1 MMETNQ
7 GGPDLVTIVGAGP
20 VGTLLA
26 LLLAQD
32 GRRVRLI
39 EKRADPRLGAGE
51 RGRSINLALAARG
64 LAALERAGMRDR
76 VQPELVE
83 MRGRQLHD
91 LQGRGPLLPYGLR
104 PEEVIY
110 AVSRARLNTAL
121 LEAAAEVP
129 RIEMRFARCGIDV
142 DPDSGSLRWR
152 NASDSITREE
162 PADLIIGA
170 DGAGSAL
177 RTALQERGLL
187 QATDDPLAHD
197 YKELLIPA
205 LTGGDWAFEPHAL
218 HIWPRGEFMLI
229 ALPNPDH
236 SFTAT
241 LFMPAQGATSFE
253 SLRAPVAARGFF
265 AREFPD
271 ALALMPDF
279 DAQFAQHPQGKLAT
293 LYCWPWHVRRV
304 LLIGD
309 AAHAIVPFHGQ
320 GLNCGFEDCVLLTD
334 LLARHT
340 DSQVACTQFEHQ
352 RRPNTDAIAA
362 MAIENYQEMRETV
375 LAPDFAV
382 RKQLALDLE
391 RRFPGRFIPRYS
403 MVMFHAEIPYAEARR
418 RGTLQRG
425 VIDALLATGAGADS
439 ALAARLMGESGPGF
453 RARPGSPAL

>member
-1 MMETNQ
+1 MSARNDP
-7 GGPDLVTIVGAGP
+7 GAVTVVGAGP

-32 GRRVRLI
+32 GRHVRLI
-39 EKRADPRLGAGE
+39 EKRADPRQSSAE

-64 LAALERAGMRDR
+64 LEALDRAGVLAR
-76 VQPELVE
+76 VRPELIA
-83 MRGRQLHD
+83 MRGRRLHD
-91 LQGRGPLLPYGLR
+91 LEGRGPLLPYGQR
-104 PEEVIY
+104 PEEVIH

-121 LEAAAEVP
+121 IEAAAELP
-129 RIEMRFARCGIDV
+129 LIEMQFAHSGIDV
-142 DPDSGSLRWR
+142 DPASGRVSWR
-152 NASDSITREE
+152 DAAGSTSIGE
-162 PADLIIGA
+162 PAGLVIAA

-177 RTALQERGLL
+177 RSALQERGLL

-197 YKELLIPA
+197 YKELQIPA
-205 LTGGDWAFEPHAL
+205 LAGGAWAFEPHAL

-241 LFMPAQGATSFE
+241 LFLPAQGATSFE
-253 SLRAPVAARGFF
+253 SLRAPAAARGFF
-265 AREFPD
+265 RREFSD
-271 ALALMPDF
+271 AFALIPDF
-279 DAQFAQHPQGKLAT
+279 DQQFAQHPQGKLAT

-320 GLNCGFEDCVLLTD
+320 GLNCGFEDCLLLTR
-334 LLARHT
+334 LLARNADT
-340 DSQVACTQFEHQ
+340 EVACTEFEHL
-352 RRPNTDAIAA
+352 RRPDTDAIAA
-362 MAIENYQEMRETV
+362 MALENYQEMRESV
-375 LAPDFAV
+375 LAPDFAA

-418 RGTLQRG
+418 RGALQQG
-425 VIDALLATGAGADS
+425 VLDALLAAGEGAGS
-439 ALAARLMGESGPGF
+439 ALAETLMGESNP
-453 RARPGSPAL
+453 

>member
-1 MMETNQ
+1 MMTADHGSEN
-7 GGPDLVTIVGAGP
+7 LVTIVGAGP

-39 EKRADPRLGAGE
+39 EKRADPRLGADE

-64 LAALERAGMRDR
+64 LAALERAGVLAR
-76 VQPELVE
+76 VRPELVE

-91 LQGRGPLLPYGLR
+91 LQGRGPLLPYGQR
-104 PEEVIY
+104 PEEVIH

-121 LEAAAEVP
+121 IEAAAEVP
-129 RIEMRFARCGIDV
+129 RIEMRFVQCGIDV
-142 DPDSGSLRWR
+142 DPASGSVRWR
-152 NASDSITREE
+152 DTFNGITSEA
-162 PADLIIGA
+162 PAGLVIGA

-177 RTALQERGLL
+177 RNALQERGLL

-197 YKELLIPA
+197 YKELLIPELA
-205 LTGGDWAFEPHAL
+205 GGGWAFEPHAL

-241 LFMPAQGATSFE
+241 LFMPAQGASSFE
-253 SLRAPVAARGFF
+253 SLRTPAAARAFF

-271 ALALMPDF
+271 ALALLPDF
-279 DAQFAQHPQGKLAT
+279 DAQFALHPQGKLAT

-320 GLNCGFEDCVLLTD
+320 GLNCGFEDCVLLAD
-334 LLARHT
+334 LLARHA
-340 DSQVACTQFEHQ
+340 DSQVACTEFEHQ

-375 LAPDFAV
+375 LAPDFAA

-453 RARPGSPAL
+453 TARPGSPAR

>member
-1 MMETNQ
+1 MSAA
-7 GGPDLVTIVGAGP
+7 GHDGSDLVTIVGAGP

-26 LLLAQD
+26 LLLARD
-32 GRRVRLI
+32 GRRVRLL
-39 EKRADPRLGAGE
+39 EKRSDPRQSAGE

-64 LAALERAGMRDR
+64 LTALEQAGVLER
-76 VQPELVE
+76 VRPELVE

-91 LQGRGPLLPYGLR
+91 LQGRGPLLPYGQR

-110 AVSRARLNTAL
+110 AVSRTRLNTAL
-121 LEAAAEVP
+121 IEAAAEVP
-129 RIEMRFARCGIDV
+129 LIEMHFSRRGIDV
-142 DPDSGSLRWR
+142 DPDSGCVNWR
-152 NASDSITREE
+152 DAAGSVVTEE
-162 PADLIIGA
+162 PAALVVAA

-177 RTALQERGLL
+177 RNGLQDRGLL
-187 QATDDPLAHD
+187 QATDDALAHD
-197 YKELLIPA
+197 YKELQIPA
-205 LTGGDWAFEPHAL
+205 LAGGAWAFEPHAL

-241 LFMPAQGATSFE
+241 LFMPALGAASFE
-253 SLRAPVAARGFF
+253 SLGTPAAARAFF

-271 ALALMPDF
+271 ALALVPDF
-279 DAQFAQHPQGKLAT
+279 DEQFAQHPQGKLAT

-320 GLNCGFEDCVLLTD
+320 GLNCGFEDCVLLAD
-334 LLARHT
+334 LLARHA
-340 DSQVACTQFEHQ
+340 DSQFACTEFENQ
-352 RRPNTDAIAA
+352 RRPDTDAIAA

-375 LAPDFAV
+375 LAPDFAA

-403 MVMFHAEIPYAEARR
+403 MVMFHAEIPYSEARR

-425 VIDALLATGAGADS
+425 VLDALLAAGAGADS
-439 ALAARLMGESGPGF
+439 ALAARLMGESG
-453 RARPGSPAL
+453 

>member
-1 MMETNQ
+1 MSTTDN
-7 GGPDLVTIVGAGP
+7 GGSGPVTIVGAGP

-26 LLLAQD
+26 LLLARD

-39 EKRADPRLGAGE
+39 EKRADPRQCADE

-64 LAALERAGMRDR
+64 LRALEQASVLGR
-76 VQPELVE
+76 VRPELVE

-91 LQGRGPLLPYGLR
+91 LQGRGLLLPYGQR
-104 PEEVIY
+104 PEEVIH
-110 AVSRARLNTAL
+110 AVSRTRLNTAL
-121 LEAAAEVP
+121 IEAAGEVP
-129 RIEMRFARCGIDV
+129 LIEMHFARRGIDV
-142 DPDSGSLRWR
+142 DPDSGSVNWR
-152 NASDSITREE
+152 DASGGVVSAE
-162 PADLIIGA
+162 PAALVIAA

-177 RTALQERGLL
+177 RNALQDRGLL

-197 YKELLIPA
+197 YKELQIPA
-205 LTGGDWAFEPHAL
+205 LAGGDWAFEPHAL

-241 LFMPAQGATSFE
+241 LFMPALGATSFE
-253 SLRAPVAARGFF
+253 SLGTPAAARAFF
-265 AREFPD
+265 AREFAD

-320 GLNCGFEDCVLLTD
+320 GLNCGFEDCVLLAG

-340 DSQVACTQFEHQ
+340 DSQVACTEFEHQ
-352 RRPNTDAIAA
+352 RRPDTDAIAA
-362 MAIENYQEMRETV
+362 MAIENYQEMRATV
-375 LAPDFAV
+375 LAPDFAA
-382 RKQLALDLE
+382 RTQLALDLE

-403 MVMFHAEIPYAEARR
+403 MVMFHAEIPYSEARR

-453 RARPGSPAL
+453 TARPGSPV